1 MRKVRAAILASE
13 LILGGLL
20 LLCCR
25 LRQQTVQTWADAE
38 AAEGKKVAI
47 TFDDGP
53 HPVCTPDLLQGLSE
67 RGVKATFFVTGERA
81 EQNPKIIQRM
91 QEEGHLIGNHTYSHL
106 QLTAGNREQFKQ
118 ELVKTNEVIQKL
130 TGTTVEYVRPPYGC
144 WDKTLEQELSM
155 LPVLW
160 TVDPKDWCCQDAGKV
175 AKRILQK
182 VQDGDIILL
191 HDSFDTSVEAAFEVI
206 DALSKEGFYFV
217 TVEEILLD

>member
-144 WDKTLEQELSM
+144 WDKSLEKELSM

>member
-1 MRKVRAAILASE
+1 M
-13 LILGGLL
+13 
-20 LLCCR
+20 LCCL
-25 LRQQTVQTWADAE
+25 LRHQIIQTWADVGTEE
-38 AAEGKKVAI
+38 AKKVAI

-53 HPVCTPDLLQGLSE
+53 HPVCTEKLLQGLSE
-67 RGVKATFFVTGERA
+67 RGVKATCFVTGERA

-106 QLTAGNREQFKQ
+106 QLTACNREQFKQ

-144 WDKTLEQELSM
+144 WDKSLEKELSM

-191 HDSFDTSVEAAFEVI
+191 HDSFDTSVDAALTVI
-206 DALSKEGFYFV
+206 DTLSQEGYNFV

>member
-1 MRKVRAAILASE
+1 MRKVRAAILAAE

-144 WDKTLEQELSM
+144 WDKTLEKELSM

-191 HDSFDTSVEAAFEVI
+191 HDSFDTSVEAALTVI
-206 DALSKEGFYFV
+206 DTLSQEGYNFV

>member
-1 MRKVRAAILASE
+1 MRKVRAAILAAE

-20 LLCCR
+20 LLCCC

-106 QLTAGNREQFKQ
+106 QLTVGNREQFKQ

-144 WDKTLEQELSM
+144 WDKSLEKELSM

-191 HDSFDTSVEAAFEVI
+191 HDSFDTSVEAALTVI

>member
-144 WDKTLEQELSM
+144 WDKTLEKELSM